1 MNSFLTTLSQQP
13 IISTIGV
20 NPDLLQFY
28 ISTPNNELN
37 FMIGNYQHY
46 YVSGVVTS
54 FSLEK
59 NYVSFQLPSFHYLSR
74 DLYYRLSPSCIQN
87 HHFLP
92 DCSNDADI
100 LMQYAYT
107 IEVEE
112 IPYTPKSLICI
123 IVISRISVV
132 SLVDEN
138 SLFAQQFENNWP
150 SPSFFSLYEDL
161 RIHGISF
168 ES

>member
-1 MNSFLTTLSQQP
+1 MSSYFLQSCIFYVFVFIFQYYIKSYNRVFPEMNSFLTTLSQQP

-28 ISTPNNELN
+28 ISTPNDELN
-37 FMIGNYQHY
+37 FMTGNYQHY

-54 FSLEK
+54 FSLER

-74 DLYYRLSPSCIQN
+74 DLYYRISPSCIQN
-87 HHFLP
+87 HQFLP

-112 IPYTPKSLICI
+112 IPYIPKSLIRI
-123 IVISRISVV
+123 LVIY
-132 SLVDEN
+132 
-138 SLFAQQFENNWP
+138 NN
-150 SPSFFSLYEDL
+150 
-161 RIHGISF
+161 IM
-168 ES
+168 